1 MLFHMINQICLIS
14 SILEDV
20 LQVIFCCLRYGLF
33 DISAEWVPEFR
44 ALNGG
49 ELIALSCEG
58 VQVCR
63 GKDEL

>member
-1 MLFHMINQICLIS
+1 MPFHKLQLCFIS

-58 VQVCR
+58 VQVYG
-63 GKDEL
+63 GKDEP